1 MWGIRISLRYKLS
14 SLTVVFHLPSGKDAS
29 LKGGLSSAFGLSQ
42 IQTLSC
48 REPLSAFSRFSFIS
62 YYLQGA
68 KEEMKSAGYEGVLLG
83 GNYVA
88 GVALG
93 KCVEYAY
100 EYANEIERYLQ
111 SKQSTVGIETTAK
124 QDEPFF
130 V

>member
-1 MWGIRISLRYKLS
+1 MYPSAVSLALS
-14 SLTVVFHLPSGKDAS
+14 SIRWQKVRHDG
-29 LKGGLSSAFGLSQ
+29 
-42 IQTLSC
+42 
-48 REPLSAFSRFSFIS
+48 
-62 YYLQGA
+62 LQGA
-68 KEEMKSAGYEGVLLG
+68 KEEMRNAGYEGVLLG

-100 EYANEIERYLQ
+100 EYANQIEAYLQ
-111 SKQSTVGIETTAK
+111 SKQSTVGIETTAR

>member
-1 MWGIRISLRYKLS
+1 ML
-14 SLTVVFHLPSGKDAS
+14 
-29 LKGGLSSAFGLSQ
+29 
-42 IQTLSC
+42 
-48 REPLSAFSRFSFIS
+48 LSALKPHCCLLEERIAYTKGVLQPSIPKEWDSFAQKQATMNKHA
-62 YYLQGA
+62 QGA

-100 EYANEIERYLQ
+100 EYANQIEKYLQ
-111 SKQSTVGIETTAK
+111 NKQSTVGIETTAK